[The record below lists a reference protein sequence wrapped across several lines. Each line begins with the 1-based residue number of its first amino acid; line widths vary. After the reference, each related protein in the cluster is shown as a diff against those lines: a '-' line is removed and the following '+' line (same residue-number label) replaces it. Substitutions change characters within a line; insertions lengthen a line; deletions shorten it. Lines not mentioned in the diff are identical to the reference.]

1 MSRYLWYELCASA
14 AFIHKKTPVPSSWQ
28 RYTKQRPSGL
38 LAKKCADL
46 EKYWYILI
54 GLHQISID
62 RNNIYWIYTQMR
74 RCNHY
79 ERLHTL
85 LMCFQ
90 FIPIAWGRPRRPV
103 HSIRTWRSAII
114 MWQSRKPRTH
124 TQLTRDRAVTM
135 AVTWRYSR
143 FEDNKHVC
151 YDIWVTCVFQSMP
164 GISIIIDYI
173 YNVMLIY
180 IDYHCAEQYTIV
192 YFLSDFFIWSQIRS
206 QKII

>member
-1 MSRYLWYELCASA
+1 MKKWVDTLNMNYARHPLSFIKKLCAVVMTA
-14 AFIHKKTPVPSSWQ
+14 IHKTMSL
-28 RYTKQRPSGL
+28 RA
-38 LAKKCADL
+38 LAQKCADL

-54 GLHQISID
+54 DSHHISID

-85 LMCFQ
+85 ILCFQ
-90 FIPIAWGRPRRPV
+90 FIPIAWGRYMHNKCPYIEHEEEPWSCDIPGR
-103 HSIRTWRSAII
+103 HWYT
-114 MWQSRKPRTH
+114 QSYRV
-124 TQLTRDRAVTM
+124 RAVKC
-135 AVTWRYSR
+135 RYR
-143 FEDNKHVC
+143 CFEDNKHDC
-151 YDIWVTCVFQSMP
+151 NDIWVTCVFQAMP
-164 GISIIIDYI
+164 GIFIIIDYI

-192 YFLSDFFIWSQIRS
+192 YFLSDFFIWSQIRL